1 MDMSAVAELV
11 EAAPTAFSAEE
22 VSNDRLARR
31 NAVVLAAAQALA
43 GANNT
48 VIVSTGG
55 IIGIM
60 LAPDKAMATLPITL
74 MIVGMWAGTLP
85 VGAAAHALGRRAALQ
100 IGSAFGV
107 LGGLVGALA
116 VASGSFGLFLL
127 GTFCCGVYAAGHQSY
142 RFAAADT
149 ASPKFRPKAVA
160 WVLSGGVF
168 AGVLGPQLVIFTKDL
183 WAPYLFAATYVAQAA
198 VAALAAAVLMLVR
211 IPRRTARLGGGTGRP
226 LIEIARA
233 PRFLVAVA
241 CGVASYAMMNLVMTS
256 APVAMVAC
264 NHSMTEAALGLQW
277 HVLGMYLPSFFTGAL
292 IARLGVERV
301 IGLGLL
307 LLMASAAIN
316 VTGVSVWHFWIGL
329 ALLGVGW
336 NFGFIGATALVTQCY
351 RPAECT
357 KVQAFNDFLIF
368 GSMAIG
374 SAASGLLLASVGW
387 TAVNQMVFPVVLLAG
402 ALLMWLAWRRQPLP
416 V

>member
-22 VSNDRLARR
+22 VSDDRLARR

-74 MIVGMWAGTLP
+74 MVVGMWAGTLP

-107 LGGLVGALA
+107 LGGLVAALA

>member
-22 VSNDRLARR
+22 VSDDRLARR

-74 MIVGMWAGTLP
+74 MVVGMWAGTLP

-116 VASGSFGLFLL
+116 VAGGSFGLFLL

-142 RFAAADT
+142 RFAAADR

>member
-1 MDMSAVAELV
+1 MSATAELV
-11 EAAPTAFSAEE
+11 EAAPRTLVEE
-22 VSNDRLARR
+22 ASDDRLARR
-31 NAVVLAAAQALA
+31 NAFVLAAAQALA

-55 IIGIM
+55 IIGLM

-74 MIVGMWAGTLP
+74 MIVGMWLGTLP
-85 VGAAAHALGRRAALQ
+85 IGAAARALGRRAALL
-100 IGSAFGV
+100 IGSVFGV
-107 LGGLVGALA
+107 LGGLIGALA
-116 VASGSFGLFLL
+116 VINGSFGLFLL
-127 GTFCCGVYAAGHQSY
+127 GAFCCGLYAAAHQSY

-149 ASPKFRPKAVA
+149 ASPSFRPKAVS
-160 WVLSGGVF
+160 WVLAGGIF

-183 WAPYLFAATYVAQAA
+183 WVPYLFAATYVAQAV
-198 VAALAAAVLMLVR
+198 VAALAAAVLMLVK
-211 IPRRTARLGGGTGRP
+211 IPRPTARVGGGSGRP
-226 LIEIARA
+226 LAEIARA

-264 NHSMTEAALGLQW
+264 NHSVTEATLGLQW
-277 HVLGMYLPSFFTGAL
+277 HVLGMYVPSFFTGAL
-292 IARLGVERV
+292 IARFGVERV

-307 LLMASAAIN
+307 LLMGSAALN
-316 VTGVSVWHFWIGL
+316 MTGVTIWHFWIGL

-336 NFGFIGATALVTQCY
+336 NFGFIGATALVTECY

-374 SAASGLLLASVGW
+374 SASSGLLLASVGW

-402 ALLMWLAWRRQPLP
+402 ALLAWLAWRRQPLP